1 MSSVVIWLS
10 VCYCVVVTAAE
21 ETDCGFEIPGDDVTH
36 RMGSE
41 GWSSVPTVSAAVVS
55 TNRTSRRDDV
65 GQPVHRRQGYGVST
79 NVTNVTTT
87 TTTTTELP
95 FLLDVAPT
103 ITPLIERDESVV
115 LPVATTEE
123 SATSTTETPLADA
136 KLERDFL
143 QREKRQDEEEE
154 EEAEKF
160 IAKPEPCDFGQAE
173 ELSLCDW
180 TNYFN
185 ATPKMAWKPGKG
197 DTALWLGGPRTDHT
211 LNTGEGGYVFFE
223 TSYHER
229 PSPSIVSSGDAASS
243 GGGGDAGMAA
253 GAGTADTP
261 APTASAAITTRA
273 PEVRQYQYESV
284 VLATRNIT
292 PTGPM
297 GFCVSFFYALEGLSV
312 DRLKVVIMDAETQ
325 DNITV
330 WESQDNYDGRWT
342 KGEVAYTYGDV
353 HQVWFEAVP
362 KQRGDPARKF
372 RGYIALDDILFDR
385 MEEAGDNCLGH
396 CTFEGGYCGWQN
408 ADTDDD
414 FNWEQGRG
422 SQSFL
427 TGPSR
432 DYSSFGKDEMTGGYI
447 FIDSTFPRRPL
458 DRARLISPTL
468 KATGA
473 NLPMCMRFATHMF
486 GNGIGTLRVLQ
497 HAEGAETPPRPIW
510 EISGEA
516 GNSWHMAQVQVATTE
531 PFTLIL
537 EATVGANSLGN
548 IAIDNISFR
557 VGTCPISPQT
567 AARNSGDCNF
577 EEDTCGWTN
586 PHPADGLD
594 DLDWTRQYSY
604 GVNGPPADHTKRK
617 PDGYYMNLASSS
629 HLPQRGGSKAWLVSP
644 KLGPDTTLPRCI
656 SFAYYMFERTI
667 DPAGPSL
674 GSLRVHVLRDAAPG
688 LFSLQTVW
696 RLNNHQGHRWLV
708 ARCPIKLPDGNPI
721 NEAYQ
726 VVLEGIWGH
735 GRVGYVAVDD
745 VSFFDGDCNTFPEK
759 AKAIPGECSFER
771 DMCGW
776 TNHTETAPTTNLVGR
791 VGSAPRDSLT
801 WRLAS
806 VVSRP
811 ANLQDHTYRAPT
823 GYIFFDI
830 FNQNSVQNPVLRS
843 STIPALEGQTE
854 RCLSFWFAPF
864 GRGESST
871 LSVFQAPEAPPAGD
885 DGGATNGNAAAP
897 RTLLWRLSTRRM
909 DTSRP
914 DWRYGQV
921 KVAAEAPFKI
931 HFEGEATDGGFA
943 LDDITMY
950 EGNCETR
957 PPSAIIPAAS
967 TDV

>member
-1 MSSVVIWLS
+1 MSSVVLWLS

-21 ETDCGFEIPGDDVTH
+21 EPDCGFEMPGDDVTH

-41 GWSSVPTVSAAVVS
+41 SWSSAPTVSAAVLS
-55 TNRTSRRDDV
+55 TNRTSRREDRRPED
-65 GQPVHRRQGYGVST
+65 RRQ
-79 NVTNVTTT
+79 
-87 TTTTTELP
+87 
-95 FLLDVAPT
+95 APT
-103 ITPLIERDESVV
+103 VTSLIERDESVV

-123 SATSTTETPLADA
+123 SVTSTPETPLADT

-173 ELSLCDW
+173 EVSLCDW

-229 PSPSIVSSGDAASS
+229 PSPSIVSSGDASSS
-243 GGGGDAGMAA
+243 GGHGDAGMAA
-253 GAGTADTP
+253 AAGTADTP

-273 PEVRQYQYESV
+273 PEMRQYQYESV

-447 FIDSTFPRRPL
+447 FIDSSFPRRPL

-497 HAEGAETPPRPIW
+497 HAEGAETPP
-510 EISGEA
+510 
-516 GNSWHMAQVQVATTE
+516 ATD
-531 PFTLIL
+531 
-537 EATVGANSLGN
+537 LGN
-548 IAIDNISFR
+548 LRRGGQQLALGAGASGHHRTIHADPRGHRGRQLPGQHRHRQHILQGRHVPERLPGIQAIATSRRIR
-557 VGTCPISPQT
+557 AAGPTLTRPT
-567 AARNSGDCNF
+567 A
-577 EEDTCGWTN
+577 WTI
-586 PHPADGLD
+586 
-594 DLDWTRQYSY
+594 WTGPVSTAT

-885 DGGATNGNAAAP
+885 DGGASNGNAAAP

-921 KVAAEAPFKI
+921 KVAAEAPFK
-931 HFEGEATDGGFA
+931 
-943 LDDITMY
+943 
-950 EGNCETR
+950 
-957 PPSAIIPAAS
+957 
-967 TDV
+967 

>member
-1 MSSVVIWLS
+1 MSLIVIWLS
-10 VCYCVVVTAAE
+10 VCYCVVLTCTE
-21 ETDCGFEIPGDDVTH
+21 DPGCGFEVPDDDVTSRLGH
-36 RMGSE
+36 ESDSDAGYDTMLNTSRDVTRDVASNVT
-41 GWSSVPTVSAAVVS
+41 SSVALE
-55 TNRTSRRDDV
+55 
-65 GQPVHRRQGYGVST
+65 H
-79 NVTNVTTT
+79 TTT
-87 TTTTTELP
+87 EETAALEKENVVTRVSSTTTTTE
-95 FLLDVAPT
+95 VT
-103 ITPLIERDESVV
+103 SITP
-115 LPVATTEE
+115 
-123 SATSTTETPLADA
+123 ETLQIDV
-136 KLERDFL
+136 KLERDL
-143 QREKRQDEEEE
+143 L
-154 EEAEKF
+154 F
-160 IAKPEPCDFGQAE
+160 IEKPEPCDFGQGE
-173 ELSLCDW
+173 ELTMCDW

-211 LNTGEGGYVFFE
+211 LNTGEG
-223 TSYHER
+223 
-229 PSPSIVSSGDAASS
+229 P
-243 GGGGDAGMAA
+243 
-253 GAGTADTP
+253 
-261 APTASAAITTRA
+261 
-273 PEVRQYQYESV
+273 Q
-284 VLATRNIT
+284 
-292 PTGPM
+292 

-312 DRLKVVIMDAETQ
+312 DRLKVVIMDAATTA
-325 DNITV
+325 NITV

-353 HQVWFEAVP
+353 HQIWFEAVP
-362 KQRGDPARKF
+362 KRRGDPARKF
-372 RGYIALDDILFDR
+372 RGYIGLDDILFDR

-447 FIDSTFPRRPL
+447 FIDSSFPRRPM

-473 NLPMCMRFATHMF
+473 NLPMCMKFATHMF

-497 HAEGAETPPRPIW
+497 HAEGAETPPRTIW
-510 EISGEA
+510 EITGEA
-516 GNSWHMAQVQVATTE
+516 GNSWYTAQVQVATTE
-531 PFTLIL
+531 PFTLML

-548 IAIDNISFR
+548 IAIDNIAFR
-557 VGTCPISPQT
+557 VGTCPS
-567 AARNSGDCNF
+567 DCNF
-577 EEDTCGWTN
+577 EEDACGWTN

-594 DLDWTRQYSY
+594 DLDWARQYSY
-604 GVNGPPADHTKRK
+604 GLNGPPADHTKRK
-617 PDGYYMNLASSS
+617 PDGYYMNLASSG
-629 HLPQRGGSKAWLVSP
+629 HLPQRGGSKAWLLSP
-644 KLGPDTTLPRCI
+644 KLGPDMTLPRCL
-656 SFAYYMFERTI
+656 SFSYYMYERTI

-708 ARCPIKLPDGNPI
+708 ARCPVKLPDGAPI
-721 NEAYQ
+721 GEPYQ

-776 TNHTETAPTTNLVGR
+776 TNATGVDAAPSTNLVGR
-791 VGSAPRDSLT
+791 AGSVPRDSLT

-843 STIPALEGQTE
+843 TPIAAADGETE

-871 LSVFQAPEAPPAGD
+871 LSVFRAAEAPPAGEEP
-885 DGGATNGNAAAP
+885 AAASSNGNGAAP
-897 RTLLWRLSTRRM
+897 RVLIWRLSTRRM

-921 KVAAEAPFKI
+921 KVPVDAPFKI

-950 EGNCETR
+950 DGNCETR
-957 PPSAIIPAAS
+957 PPTAAIAT

>member
-1 MSSVVIWLS
+1 MSSVVLWMS
-10 VCYCVVVTAAE
+10 VCYCVGIVTAE
-21 ETDCGFEIPGDDVTH
+21 ETDCGFEIPGDDVTQ
-36 RMGSE
+36 RVGSE
-41 GWSSVPTVSAAVVS
+41 GWSSVTTVSAAVLS
-55 TNRTSRRDDV
+55 TNRTSRREDRTPEGHRQDD
-65 GQPVHRRQGYGVST
+65 GVST
-79 NVTNVTTT
+79 NVTNMTAP
-87 TTTTTELP
+87 TTTTELP

-103 ITPLIERDESVV
+103 VTSLIERDESVV
-115 LPVATTEE
+115 LPVATTQE
-123 SATSTTETPLADA
+123 SVTSTPETPLADT

-154 EEAEKF
+154 EEVEKF
-160 IAKPEPCDFGQAE
+160 IVKPEPCDFGQAE
-173 ELSLCDW
+173 EVSLCDW

-223 TSYHER
+223 TSFHER
-229 PSPSIVSSGDAASS
+229 PGPSIVGSGDASS
-243 GGGGDAGMAA
+243 SAGDAA
-253 GAGTADTP
+253 AGTADPP
-261 APTASAAITTRA
+261 APTASAAVTTRA
-273 PEVRQYQYESV
+273 PEVRQYLYESV

-362 KQRGDPARKF
+362 KPRGDPARKF

-447 FIDSTFPRRPL
+447 FIDSSFPRRPL

-516 GNSWHMAQVQVATTE
+516 GNSWHLAQVQVATTE

-537 EATVGANSLGN
+537 EASVGANSLGN

-644 KLGPDTTLPRCI
+644 KLGPDSALPRCI

-696 RLNNHQGHRWLV
+696 RLNNHQASRWLV

-776 TNHTETAPTTNLVGR
+776 TNHTDTAPTTNLVGR

-843 STIPALEGQTE
+843 STIPALEGQAE

-885 DGGATNGNAAAP
+885 DGATNGNAAAP

-957 PPSAIIPAAS
+957 PPTAIIPVAS

>member
-1 MSSVVIWLS
+1 
-10 VCYCVVVTAAE
+10 
-21 ETDCGFEIPGDDVTH
+21 
-36 RMGSE
+36 
-41 GWSSVPTVSAAVVS
+41 
-55 TNRTSRRDDV
+55 
-65 GQPVHRRQGYGVST
+65 
-79 NVTNVTTT
+79 
-87 TTTTTELP
+87 
-95 FLLDVAPT
+95 
-103 ITPLIERDESVV
+103 
-115 LPVATTEE
+115 
-123 SATSTTETPLADA
+123 
-136 KLERDFL
+136 
-143 QREKRQDEEEE
+143 
-154 EEAEKF
+154 
-160 IAKPEPCDFGQAE
+160 
-173 ELSLCDW
+173 
-180 TNYFN
+180 
-185 ATPKMAWKPGKG
+185 
-197 DTALWLGGPRTDHT
+197 
-211 LNTGEGGYVFFE
+211 
-223 TSYHER
+223 
-229 PSPSIVSSGDAASS
+229 
-243 GGGGDAGMAA
+243 
-253 GAGTADTP
+253 
-261 APTASAAITTRA
+261 
-273 PEVRQYQYESV
+273 
-284 VLATRNIT
+284 
-292 PTGPM
+292 
-297 GFCVSFFYALEGLSV
+297 
-312 DRLKVVIMDAETQ
+312 
-325 DNITV
+325 
-330 WESQDNYDGRWT
+330 
-342 KGEVAYTYGDV
+342 
-353 HQVWFEAVP
+353 
-362 KQRGDPARKF
+362 
-372 RGYIALDDILFDR
+372 
-385 MEEAGDNCLGH
+385 
-396 CTFEGGYCGWQN
+396 
-408 ADTDDD
+408 
-414 FNWEQGRG
+414 
-422 SQSFL
+422 
-427 TGPSR
+427 
-432 DYSSFGKDEMTGGYI
+432 
-447 FIDSTFPRRPL
+447 
-458 DRARLISPTL
+458 
-468 KATGA
+468 
-473 NLPMCMRFATHMF
+473 MRFATHMF

-497 HAEGAETPPRPIW
+497 HAEGAETPPRTIW

-516 GNSWHMAQVQVATTE
+516 GNSWYTAQVQVATTE
-531 PFTLIL
+531 PFTVRASSLLFFVVPFFLERKLYFTLIL

-548 IAIDNISFR
+548 IGIDNISFR
-557 VGTCPISPQT
+557 VGTCPS
-567 AARNSGDCNF
+567 
-577 EEDTCGWTN
+577 
-586 PHPADGLD
+586 
-594 DLDWTRQYSY
+594 
-604 GVNGPPADHTKRK
+604 
-617 PDGYYMNLASSS
+617 YYMNLASSS

-721 NEAYQ
+721 GEPYQ

-759 AKAIPGECSFER
+759 SKAIPGECSFER

-776 TNHTETAPTTNLVGR
+776 TNYTDAGPTTNLVGR

-843 STIPALEGQTE
+843 APIPALEGQTE

-885 DGGATNGNAAAP
+885 DAPPAGTNGGASATP

-921 KVAAEAPFKI
+921 KVQAEAPFKI

-950 EGNCETR
+950 DGNCETR
-957 PPSAIIPAAS
+957 PPTAVIAAAT

>member
-1 MSSVVIWLS
+1 MSLIVLWLS
-10 VCYCVVVTAAE
+10 VCYCVVLTSTE
-21 ETDCGFEIPGDDVTH
+21 DPGCGFEVPDDDVTPRLGH
-36 RMGSE
+36 ESDSDAGYD
-41 GWSSVPTVSAAVVS
+41 TVSNASRDVTRDVAPDV
-55 TNRTSRRDDV
+55 TSRVALEHPTTEETAALEKESVVTR
-65 GQPVHRRQGYGVST
+65 VSS
-79 NVTNVTTT
+79 
-87 TTTTTELP
+87 TTTTTE
-95 FLLDVAPT
+95 AT
-103 ITPLIERDESVV
+103 SITP
-115 LPVATTEE
+115 
-123 SATSTTETPLADA
+123 ETLQIDV
-136 KLERDFL
+136 KLERDLL
-143 QREKRQDEEEE
+143 QREKRQEEEE
-154 EEAEKF
+154 EEEVEKF
-160 IAKPEPCDFGQAE
+160 IEKPEPCDFGQGE
-173 ELSLCDW
+173 ELTMCDW

-211 LNTGEGGYVFFE
+211 LNTGEGGYIFFE
-223 TSYHER
+223 TSFQSS
-229 PSPSIVSSGDAASS
+229 PGPSIVSGPETTS
-243 GGGGDAGMAA
+243 A
-253 GAGTADTP
+253 GAGDAT
-261 APTASAAITTRA
+261 APTVMPTTRA
-273 PEVRQYQYESV
+273 PETPQLYYESV

-292 PTGPM
+292 PTGPQ

-312 DRLKVVIMDAETQ
+312 DRLKVVIMDAATTA
-325 DNITV
+325 NITV

-353 HQVWFEAVP
+353 HQIWFEAVP
-362 KQRGDPARKF
+362 KRRGDPARKF
-372 RGYIALDDILFDR
+372 RGYIGLDDILFDR

-447 FIDSTFPRRPL
+447 FIDSSFPRRPM

-473 NLPMCMRFATHMF
+473 NLPMCMKFATHMF

-497 HAEGAETPPRPIW
+497 HAEGAETPPRTIW
-510 EISGEA
+510 EITGEA
-516 GNSWHMAQVQVATTE
+516 GNSWYTAQVQVATTE
-531 PFTLIL
+531 PFTLML

-548 IAIDNISFR
+548 IAIDNIAFR

-577 EEDTCGWTN
+577 EEDACGWTN

-594 DLDWTRQYSY
+594 DLDWARQYSY
-604 GVNGPPADHTKRK
+604 GLNGPPADHTKRK
-617 PDGYYMNLASSS
+617 PDGYYMNLASSG
-629 HLPQRGGSKAWLVSP
+629 HLPQRGGSKAWLLSP
-644 KLGPDTTLPRCI
+644 KLGPDATLPRCL
-656 SFAYYMFERTI
+656 SFSYYMYERTI

-708 ARCPIKLPDGNPI
+708 ARCPVKLPDGAPI
-721 NEAYQ
+721 GEPYQ

-776 TNHTETAPTTNLVGR
+776 TNATGVDAAPSTNLVGR
-791 VGSAPRDSLT
+791 AGSVPRDSLT

-843 STIPALEGQTE
+843 TPIAAPDGETE

-871 LSVFQAPEAPPAGD
+871 LSVFRAAEAPPAGEEP
-885 DGGATNGNAAAP
+885 AAASSNGNGAAP
-897 RTLLWRLSTRRM
+897 RVLIWRLSTRRM

-921 KVAAEAPFKI
+921 KVPVEAPFKI

-950 EGNCETR
+950 DGNCETR
-957 PPSAIIPAAS
+957 PPTAAIAT

>member
-1 MSSVVIWLS
+1 MFVLIISFSA
-10 VCYCVVVTAAE
+10 CCCVVPAE
-21 ETDCGFEIPGDDVTH
+21 DPGCGFEVPGDDVTQSI
-36 RMGSE
+36 G
-41 GWSSVPTVSAAVVS
+41 AVVQRLPG
-55 TNRTSRRDDV
+55 TEQATKLPSRAT
-65 GQPVHRRQGYGVST
+65 HAETYRRVRNGSGFTV
-79 NVTNVTTT
+79 
-87 TTTTTELP
+87 TTTEL
-95 FLLDVAPT
+95 LLQEIGTTVT
-103 ITPLIERDESVV
+103 SLLENQESVV
-115 LPVATTEE
+115 LSLATTEE
-123 SATSTTETPLADA
+123 STSPVPEKPLPSAT
-136 KLERDFL
+136 LERDFL

-154 EEAEKF
+154 EEVEKF

-173 ELSLCDW
+173 ELSICDW

-185 ATPKMAWKPGKG
+185 ATPKMAWKAGKG

-211 LNTGEGGYVFFE
+211 LNTGEGGYIFFE

-229 PSPSIVSSGDAASS
+229 PGPSIASGAPADTSA
-243 GGGGDAGMAA
+243 AA
-253 GAGTADTP
+253 GASDGAVAAGGTAETP
-261 APTASAAITTRA
+261 APTATTRMPA
-273 PEVRQYQYESV
+273 PRHYQYESV

-292 PTGPM
+292 PTGPQ

-325 DNITV
+325 ENITV

-342 KGEVAYTYGDV
+342 KGEVAYTYGDI

-362 KQRGDPARKF
+362 KGRGDPARKF

-447 FIDSTFPRRPL
+447 FIDSSFPRRPM

-516 GNSWHMAQVQVATTE
+516 GNSWYTAQVQVATTE

-604 GVNGPPADHTKRK
+604 GLNGPPADHTKRK

-629 HLPQRGGSKAWLVSP
+629 QLPQRGGSKAWLVSP
-644 KLGPDTTLPRCI
+644 KLGPDSALPRCI

-721 NEAYQ
+721 GEPYQ

-745 VSFFDGDCNTFPEK
+745 VSFFDGDCNPFPEK

-776 TNHTETAPTTNLVGR
+776 TNHTGGDGPTTNLVGR

-843 STIPALEGQTE
+843 SPIPALEGETE

-871 LSVFQAPEAPPAGD
+871 LSVFRAAEVPPSGD
-885 DGGATNGNAAAP
+885 DAAPSSSGGAAAA

-921 KVAAEAPFKI
+921 KVPADAPFKI

-950 EGNCETR
+950 DGNCETR
-957 PPSAIIPAAS
+957 PPTAILPAAP